1 MLSRIRFLVI
11 MLFIMSVAAYI
22 SATYYT
28 RTTRDYTGPDITLA
42 TDSVRVSVDDGPE
55 KILEGITAI
64 DAVDGDVSDT
74 LSVVSMTNFD
84 QERTREVT
92 IAAFDRSGNVTSERL
107 MLSYSDYRAPKLYLT
122 APLTVA
128 VTYEADVLDIIEMD
142 DCLDGNLEDTVQVYT
157 EEPISSVTG
166 GLYHAHIIA
175 SNSAGDTIDLPVT
188 METVMS
194 RIGLDAT
201 NFTLTDYVVYLK
213 KGKTIDPLAY
223 LDSISIYNKKYEWKK
238 LSRTFE
244 HKVVHKDTDVTNTLE
259 NDFETIDLKDI
270 DIDNGV
276 DINKDGVYEITYTYE
291 YAEGKSVSVRLVVV
305 VGEE

>member
-1 MLSRIRFLVI
+1 MHLVALS
-11 MLFIMSVAAYI
+11 
-22 SATYYT
+22 T
-28 RTTRDYTGPDITLA
+28 
-42 TDSVRVSVDDGPE
+42 
-55 KILEGITAI
+55 I

-166 GLYHAHIIA
+166 GLYKAHIIA

-238 LSRTFE
+238 LSKTFE